1 MQMNNITTTVQL
13 TILIDY
19 LKLFFSLKFTVFL
32 MAMRLFISLETISTL
47 FSRTSS
53 IYILYFIYIHLLIN
67 LFIKSTNQPTNQP
80 CTRPLNKLVEC
91 ALSTAFHKLSVGE
104 YSFPNSFNT
113 CLLLSPNL
121 ISNQEQ

>member
-1 MQMNNITTTVQL
+1 
-13 TILIDY
+13 
-19 LKLFFSLKFTVFL
+19 

-67 LFIKSTNQPTNQP
+67 LFIKPTNKPTNQPTNQP

-91 ALSTAFHKLSVGE
+91 AFSTAFHKLSVGE

-121 ISNQEQ
+121 ISNKEQ